1 MSQIIYVRRPGL
13 GDVTSSITDA
23 ATASM
28 APVIE
33 QMLVNDVLPMVVVGM
48 VAGAAVA
55 AFIGTWFS
63 HKAMRSA
70 GVIRKNPVARTYVS
84 LRRRRA

>member
-1 MSQIIYVRRPGL
+1 MNQIVYVRRPGL

-48 VAGAAVA
+48 VAGAAVSA
-55 AFIGTWFS
+55 MIGVWFS
-63 HKAMRSA
+63 RREARAAS
-70 GVIRKNPVARTYVS
+70 GVRRNPVPRTHVS
-84 LRRRRA
+84 MRRRR

>member
-1 MSQIIYVRRPGL
+1 VNGIVYVRRPGL

-33 QMLVNDVLPMVVVGM
+33 QMLVNDVMPMVLVGM
-48 VAGAAVA
+48 VAGAAVSA
-55 AFIGTWFS
+55 MIGVWFS
-63 HKAMRSA
+63 HRTLRQA
-70 GVIRKNPVARTYVS
+70 GGVRRNPVPHTHVR